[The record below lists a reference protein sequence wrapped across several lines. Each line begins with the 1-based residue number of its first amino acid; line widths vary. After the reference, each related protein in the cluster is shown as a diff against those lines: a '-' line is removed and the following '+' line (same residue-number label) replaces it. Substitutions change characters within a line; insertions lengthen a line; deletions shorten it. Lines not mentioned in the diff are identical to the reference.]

1 MINYT
6 SDISPYDIGRMN
18 FTVRLLMKLK
28 DEVDPCCLEK
38 AVSYAMTRY
47 PYFKKKL
54 IRSGEK
60 YLIVDNELPVVVYE
74 NTGKS
79 RDLNSQEVNE
89 HLVSVDYSGKMVG
102 LNMSHMLAGG
112 FGIFEL
118 MRTILYCYISDRYSV
133 SLTVED
139 LRLPEEPLEAGER
152 DFLTFDKLPDVKPL
166 AYDRIKDGELP
177 LGDYMASFTNP
188 ERASDCYYHIEFSQ
202 KDFMG
207 KAKTSD
213 GSPATLLSALM
224 FRMLYKVWG
233 DRKKPIQSKIMHNYR
248 NEVGCPNTT
257 CDLVRSIHVCYPDS
271 MADASLERLCTITRG
286 AVILQSQAENAI
298 YDGKRTLER
307 LKNSE
312 KFATLEEKVAYC
324 QQNKGV
330 SASVQDSF
338 MVSYTGRTNWGDM
351 IHYIEA
357 GDVITDGHL
366 MLEVTSLGDKIC
378 VAFEQ
383 VVNDTKYIEAFT
395 RELEKEDI
403 PYTLS
408 GPFEKNMAA
417 FKLP

>member
-1 MINYT
+1 
-6 SDISPYDIGRMN
+6 
-18 FTVRLLMKLK
+18 
-28 DEVDPCCLEK
+28 
-38 AVSYAMTRY
+38 
-47 PYFKKKL
+47 
-54 IRSGEK
+54 
-60 YLIVDNELPVVVYE
+60 
-74 NTGKS
+74 
-79 RDLNSQEVNE
+79 
-89 HLVSVDYSGKMVG
+89 
-102 LNMSHMLAGG
+102 
-112 FGIFEL
+112 
-118 MRTILYCYISDRYSV
+118 
-133 SLTVED
+133 
-139 LRLPEEPLEAGER
+139 
-152 DFLTFDKLPDVKPL
+152 
-166 AYDRIKDGELP
+166 
-177 LGDYMASFTNP
+177 
-188 ERASDCYYHIEFSQ
+188 
-202 KDFMG
+202 
-207 KAKTSD
+207 
-213 GSPATLLSALM
+213 
-224 FRMLYKVWG
+224 
-233 DRKKPIQSKIMHNYR
+233 
-248 NEVGCPNTT
+248 
-257 CDLVRSIHVCYPDS
+257 